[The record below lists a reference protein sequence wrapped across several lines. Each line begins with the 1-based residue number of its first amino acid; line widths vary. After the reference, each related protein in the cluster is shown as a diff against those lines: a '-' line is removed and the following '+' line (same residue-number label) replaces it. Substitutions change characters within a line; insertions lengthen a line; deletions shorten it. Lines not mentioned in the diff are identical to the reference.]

1 MASILAQTKESR
13 DFDEVCRSWRK
24 SAIYVEME
32 TAYGEFFHK
41 RGGRLPPGGGGRTVR
56 GLSLLRANE
65 ALTSDLVTLQSV
77 RLAQSSQ
84 DATSLAGF
92 GNICRFST
100 ICIHTDTRRHTDT
113 HTDKQST
120 KNDLKSGCKGY
131 PAGWLV

>member
-1 MASILAQTKESR
+1 MQFVWKWKLHTEN
-13 DFDEVCRSWRK
+13 
-24 SAIYVEME
+24 
-32 TAYGEFFHK
+32 FFHK

-100 ICIHTDTRRHTDT
+100 ICEVEMKI
-113 HTDKQST
+113 
-120 KNDLKSGCKGY
+120 
-131 PAGWLV
+131 

>member
-1 MASILAQTKESR
+1 
-13 DFDEVCRSWRK
+13 
-24 SAIYVEME
+24 ME

-113 HTDKQST
+113 QTDKQ
-120 KNDLKSGCKGY
+120 KNNKKSGCKGY

>member
-13 DFDEVCRSWRK
+13 DFDEVCRSLRQ
-24 SAIYVEME
+24 SAICVEME

-100 ICIHTDTRRHTDT
+100 ICIHTDTHRHTQT
-113 HTDKQST
+113 HRQT
-120 KNDLKSGCKGY
+120 K
-131 PAGWLV
+131 VQRII